1 MKYAVVYSKQYKKS
15 YQRLLKKGLSQSIDF
30 RIPATVATLAEGVP
44 LDASQRDHALKGDYA
59 GTRECHI
66 GGDLL
71 LVYKIEKGELI
82 LLLVDIGSHAYL
94 FG

>member
-1 MKYAVVYSKQYKKS
+1 MKYTVVYSKQYKKS
-15 YQRLLKKGLSQSIDF
+15 YQRLLKTGLSQSIDF
-30 RIPATVATLAEGVP
+30 RIAATVAALAEGSS
-44 LDASQRDHALKGDYA
+44 LDPSQRDHALKGEYA

-71 LVYKIEKGELI
+71 LVYKIEKNELI

-94 FG
+94 FE